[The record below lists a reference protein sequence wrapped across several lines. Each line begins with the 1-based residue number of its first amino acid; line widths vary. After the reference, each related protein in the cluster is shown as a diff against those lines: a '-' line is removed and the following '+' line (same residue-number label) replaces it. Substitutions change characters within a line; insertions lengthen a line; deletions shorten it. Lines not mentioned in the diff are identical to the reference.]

1 MEKQDKEMLVD
12 KVLCSFGRGGGG
24 EGDGAGQQLPLL
36 STMEKF
42 G

>member
-12 KVLCSFGRGGGG
+12 KVLCSFGRGGG